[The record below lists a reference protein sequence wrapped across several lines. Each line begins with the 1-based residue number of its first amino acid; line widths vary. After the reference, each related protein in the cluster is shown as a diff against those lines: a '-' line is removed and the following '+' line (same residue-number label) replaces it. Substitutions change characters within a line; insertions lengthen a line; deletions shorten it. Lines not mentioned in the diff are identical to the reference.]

1 MILFVLL
8 LFLLVLAGV
17 LTMNLLI
24 GFLVPDVP
32 EQVTIQLQRQKMI
45 VDKVFHNVPD
55 DDDDT
60 LSKNIRADL
69 DIVIRLTDDDPL

>member
-1 MILFVLL
+1 MTLFVLL

-17 LTMNLLI
+17 LVMNLLI